1 MSLDTMDKKELLK
14 QARKLDQELKLAN
27 ERIAELEATVNVAQ
41 QTQEEISLP
50 FSGVG
55 RFLNKDGKPCVVHI
69 KFNPTTMQANVD
81 SVEVYREDH
90 RAAYQAAKMLEETF
104 RNQKEEV

>member
-14 QARKLDQELKLAN
+14 SARSLDQQLKLAN
-27 ERIAELEATVNVAQ
+27 ERIAELEATVTVAQ
-41 QTQEEISLP
+41 QSQDEVVLP
-50 FSGVG
+50 LSGVG
-55 RFLNKDGKPCVVHI
+55 RYLNKDGKPTVVTL
-69 KFNPTTMQANVD
+69 KFNPATMQASVE

-104 RNQKEEV
+104 RSQKEE